1 MFIQLMLYTYSFDLL
16 ILKEIIQKMS
26 GIEFSE
32 DMTSEQLSAFSGG
45 EILRSEV

>member
-1 MFIQLMLYTYSFDLL
+1 MEFCCSFDLL

-32 DMTSEQLSAFSGG
+32 DMTNEQLSAFSGG
-45 EILRSEV
+45 EILKSEVCI